1 MSEGQSSLFGDREGD
16 TAPNATP
23 ELPANAPLAARF
35 RPRTLDEYAGQTHLL
50 GPGEP
55 LRRLIEADRLSSLIL
70 FGPPGTG
77 KTSLA
82 EVIAQ
87 RTECRFERVNAV
99 ESSVADLRRLLGA
112 ARLRHRNGGRTLLF
126 IDEIHRFNKSQQDV
140 LLPDVESGTI
150 RLIGATTHN
159 PTFYINGP
167 LVSRSQIFQLE
178 PLAPEELAG
187 LVDRALADPERGLGK
202 WRASIA
208 ADALA
213 HLIAVSEGDARR
225 VLNALELAVLT
236 TPQREEGDA
245 GPALSLADIE
255 ACIQRKRVLYD
266 RDEDQHYDTIS
277 AFIKSV
283 RGGDPD
289 SALYWLAKMLEAG
302 EDPRFVVRR
311 LIILASEDVGLADP
325 RGLLIANAAKEAV
338 EFVGMPEARITLA
351 HATVYLA
358 TAPKSNTAYAGLE
371 AAAQAVRKGMTVQV
385 PEHLRS
391 KGAHGKVGGGQGY
404 QYSHEHE
411 EAVTPGQS
419 YGVAPGTFYQPGGRG
434 YEKNIAERLAYW
446 RQLREQD
453 DKGTPSG

>member
-1 MSEGQSSLFGDREGD
+1 MSGAQANLFGSSE
-16 TAPNATP
+16 PQPP
-23 ELPANAPLAARF
+23 EKSAVPEASANAPLAARF
-35 RPRTLDEYAGQTHLL
+35 RPRTLEEYVGQAHLL
-50 GPGEP
+50 SQGEP

-82 EVIAQ
+82 EVIAR

-99 ESSVADLRRLLGA
+99 DSSVADLRRLLGS
-112 ARLRHRNGGRTLLF
+112 ARLRHQNGGRTLLF

-178 PLAPEELAG
+178 PLSPEEITQ
-187 LVDRALADPERGLGK
+187 LVERALTDSERGLGK
-202 WRASIA
+202 WNATLSPEA
-208 ADALA
+208 QE

-225 VLNALELAVLT
+225 VLNALELAALT
-236 TPQREEGDA
+236 SPQKPESEDGHLLITL
-245 GPALSLADIE
+245 PDIE
-255 ACIQRKRVLYD
+255 ACLQRKRVLYD

-311 LIILASEDVGLADP
+311 LVILASEDIGLADP
-325 RGLLIANAAKEAV
+325 RGLLIANAAKDAV

-358 TAPKSNTAYAGLE
+358 TAPKSNTAYAGL
-371 AAAQAVRKGMTVQV
+371 AAAQQAVRKGITVQV

-391 KGAHGKVGGGQGY
+391 NSKFSKKVGGGSGY
-404 QYSHEHE
+404 DYSHDHE
-411 EAVTPGQS
+411 EAITPGQS
-419 YGVAPGTFYQPGGRG
+419 YGVEPGTFYQPGGKG

-446 RQLREQD
+446 RQLRGD
-453 DKGTPSG
+453 S